1 MDAPEVVEVLAQ
13 LQTRLRGEDFA
24 YTAVP
29 DQKVTVYHDNG
40 AAIDVIWSRRRS
52 NGTEIERLAA
62 HFEVSRGP
70 AGWRVIGIQ
79 AAPTTSDSLKSA
91 WAQEEK

>member
-1 MDAPEVVEVLAQ
+1 
-13 LQTRLRGEDFA
+13 LQTRLQGEDYA

-40 AAIDVIWSRRRS
+40 GAVEVIWSRRRS

-62 HFEVSRGP
+62 HFEVARG
-70 AGWRVIGIQ
+70 AGGWRIVGIQ
-79 AAPTTSDSLKSA
+79 ATPTTSDSLKDVWPQA
-91 WAQEEK
+91 N